1 MVAGSASARPSG
13 TAGGSGKSEVEV
25 AMVAAT
31 FGVGQVV
38 FTLLWVFAFFV
49 QIWLMVSIFIDVF
62 RSDDL
67 SGLAKA
73 GWVVLVIA
81 VPVIGILA
89 YLIRRGDR
97 MLVHRTQAARDA
109 RAQFDHTLQD
119 LVGARR
125 SKADEIARLA
135 VVRDRRDIT
144 AEEFEHLKA
153 DVIGQEPGPAGDGA
167 QSAAPAGGRVS

>member
-1 MVAGSASARPSG
+1 
-13 TAGGSGKSEVEV
+13 
-25 AMVAAT
+25 MVAAT

-49 QIWLMVSIFIDVF
+49 QIWLMVSIFIDIF

-89 YLIRRGDR
+89 YLIRRGDT

-109 RAQFDHTLQD
+109 RAQFDQTLHD
-119 LVGARR
+119 LSGHGGARR
-125 SKADEIARLA
+125 TRSLSSLRCAT
-135 VVRDRRDIT
+135 VVTSHQRSSRT
-144 AEEFEHLKA
+144 
-153 DVIGQEPGPAGDGA
+153 
-167 QSAAPAGGRVS
+167 

>member
-1 MVAGSASARPSG
+1 MTQARQRRRRARRSGAPKSSRRARAPEPQRVNARSAPKRRVALI
-13 TAGGSGKSEVEV
+13 T
-25 AMVAAT
+25 VAAT
-31 FGVGQVV
+31 FGVGQGV

-89 YLIRRGDR
+89 YLIRRGDT

-109 RAQFDHTLQD
+109 RAQFGQTLQD
-119 LVGARR
+119 LVGAPR
-125 SKADEIARLA
+125 SKADEIAQLA
-135 VVRDRRDIT
+135 
-144 AEEFEHLKA
+144 AA
-153 DVIGQEPGPAGDGA
+153 GP
-167 QSAAPAGGRVS
+167 S